1 LLAAAELA
9 LLFFFVVPGNALESS
24 FRRWIVVTLT
34 DEQFEALRRGWAR
47 AAGIQLL
54 VAAAGLWVTR
64 RGAASRARTPN
75 LAQALVGL
83 HAATQLVL
91 LLPILP
97 TDEAAFY
104 ERPPALLAHLPPGDV
119 LAHGGVSEL
128 FVKGYPRQGASFPD
142 GRLFWL
148 ERRGYEEVF
157 SFPALLAGRR
167 FEFNVSP
174 EGLDSFLVQAVG
186 LGMRDFDDTRRLA
199 ILEATGVDRLI
210 LPRPLDY
217 RLGDRVAL
225 ELRQETPPLF
235 LYHLL
240 APLRDAE
247 LVGNLVFAPHVNAGL
262 EAVAAL
268 GFDPHTTV
276 VLAGNEPPRHGPA
289 GRATV
294 TRFEAERIEIETASA
309 APGVLVVRRAL
320 LPIWEVEID
329 GRTARTRVGN
339 LTRLAVEV
347 PAGSHHVR
355 FFVSRRPFLIASAGS
370 LVGLLVLWMLSRRR

>member
-1 LLAAAELA
+1 
-9 LLFFFVVPGNALESS
+9 
-24 FRRWIVVTLT
+24 
-34 DEQFEALRRGWAR
+34 
-47 AAGIQLL
+47 
-54 VAAAGLWVTR
+54 
-64 RGAASRARTPN
+64 
-75 LAQALVGL
+75 
-83 HAATQLVL
+83 
-91 LLPILP
+91 
-97 TDEAAFY
+97 
-104 ERPPALLAHLPPGDV
+104 V
-119 LAHGGVSEL
+119 LAHGGVSDL
-128 FVKGYPRQGASFPD
+128 FVHGYPRQGATFPD
-142 GRLFWL
+142 NHLYWL

-186 LGMRDFDDTRRLA
+186 LGMRDFDDARRLA

-225 ELRQETPPLF
+225 ELRQEVPPLF

-262 EAVAAL
+262 EAVAAP

-276 VLAGNEPPRHGPA
+276 VLAGSEPPRQGPA

-294 TRFEAERIEIETASA
+294 TRFEAERIEVETEST

-329 GRTARTRVGN
+329 SKAARTRVGN

-355 FFVSRRPFLIASAGS
+355 FFVSRRPFHFALFAALAGVAVLAVIA
-370 LVGLLVLWMLSRRR
+370 RRRPPVA